1 MLIARALRY
10 RRLGRSPGPLRRAL
24 PGHTN
29 DTRRSQTGEFRYRSR
44 TAPFKPIL
52 RKAMV

>member
-10 RRLGRSPGPLRRAL
+10 RRLGRSLGPLRRAL
-24 PGHTN
+24 PGHIN